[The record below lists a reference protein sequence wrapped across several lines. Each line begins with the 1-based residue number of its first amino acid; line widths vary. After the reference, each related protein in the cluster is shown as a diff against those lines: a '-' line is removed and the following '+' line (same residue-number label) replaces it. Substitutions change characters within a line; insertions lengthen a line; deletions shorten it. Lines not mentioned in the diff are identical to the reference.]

1 MWLPFSPSIL
11 VALVALAL
19 VAGLVRGFSGF
30 GAAMIYV
37 PAASLLIGPRF
48 AVVALWVLDSLP
60 ALPIVLPALRK
71 VDWRAVVPVA
81 LGYAAT
87 VSIGVWWLTH
97 GDPTTLRWAISAFI
111 FAAVAVL
118 WSGFRLGT
126 MRSLP
131 LSLAVG
137 MISGISGGAAQ
148 LSGPPVL
155 VYWLAGDDP
164 AWRMRANIIVLF
176 FLTTL
181 ASGLAFLSQ
190 GLFSSAPLLTALY
203 CAPAYV
209 AGLLIGQRLFGL
221 ASEATF
227 RRVAY
232 GVILMVAVLT
242 LPAFDGLL
250 R

>member
-1 MWLPFSPSIL
+1 MSLPFSLPVL
-11 VALVALAL
+11 AALVGLAL
-19 VAGLVRGFSGF
+19 IAGLVRGFSGF

-37 PAASLLIGPRF
+37 PGASLLIGPQL
-48 AVVALWVLDSLP
+48 AVVALWVMDSLP
-60 ALPIVLPALRK
+60 ALPIVLPALK
-71 VDWRAVVPVA
+71 KADWRAVLPVA
-81 LGYAAT
+81 LGFAT
-87 VSIGVWWLTH
+87 TVWLGVWWLTH

-111 FAAVAVL
+111 FTAVAVL
-118 WSGFRLGT
+118 WSGFRLGKK
-126 MRSLP
+126 RSTA

-137 MISGISGGAAQ
+137 MASGISGGAA

-164 AWRMRANIIVLF
+164 AWRMRANVIVLF

-181 ASGLAFLSQ
+181 VSGFAFLSG
-190 GLFSSAPLLTALY
+190 GLFSAPAFKTALICVPSY
-203 CAPAYV
+203 LV
-209 AGLLIGQRLFGL
+209 GLVTGQHLFGL

-242 LPAFDGLL
+242 LPVFDGLL